1 MVFLVALGILIKE
14 KTDDVI
20 KGVKVAINVIE
31 NVSMKVWISIKCI
44 TLDPSHVIMIL
55 ILCDII

>member
-31 NVSMKVWISIKCI
+31 NVSMKVWTSIKCI